1 MPLSCTQPSRF
12 SHFGLCPTGL
22 ITALRSTISARVLR
36 FRPQPFLSSLRKTD
50 LVDRND
56 RISLSAQSI
65 SYHLAIVSLLSYLP
79 SLALPKLGSKHML
92 DTLATHRA
100 LASPTVV
107 TSHYRKNS
115 HFQTSAPV
123 LSKHSLS
130 FTLQLFRPIIHNTQ
144 TLTLCA
150 IVSRSHVLPFQ
161 V

>member
-1 MPLSCTQPSRF
+1 MPLSCPQSSWF
-12 SHFGLCPTGL
+12 SHFGLFPTGL
-22 ITALRSTISARVLR
+22 ATALRSTIFACVLR
-36 FRPQPFLSSLRKTD
+36 FRPQPFLASLRKTD

-100 LASPTVV
+100 LASPTVF
-107 TSHYRKNS
+107 TSHYRKNG

-123 LSKHSLS
+123 LLEHSLS
-130 FTLQLFRPIIHNTQ
+130 FTLQLFRQTIPHTQ
-144 TLTLCA
+144 TLTLCVIA
-150 IVSRSHVLPFQ
+150 LRCYVLPF
-161 V
+161 